1 MSVPGIP
8 AIDQR
13 LVDEYDTAHE
23 RMASS
28 VRAAD
33 PAAQLVFTVV
43 QRRLMVESLA
53 YVQSVLV
60 RPVGQLAVPPP
71 RTFLTRAQQLRV
83 RGATAA
89 FRHIDTRI
97 TLEQQG
103 LVATAVD
110 PSTPQALHALFEGAN
125 PGDHE
130 TNPGMLRATSTSWQ
144 KDINP
149 FTHPPAAECPALLA
163 EAMDIMEDRS
173 VAGAVRAGWFM
184 FTFLTIHPFVDGNG
198 RTSRGLYLTV
208 ASPSLSLGL
217 DWGIVEQWSVSRSE
231 YIATL
236 QAGNHV
242 TQYDTKVMT
251 AEPFT
256 RYSIAAS
263 IAGVDVCT
271 QRLMMLGRAYG
282 EHRDAGLSTDAAIV
296 ATVIAADRCCTW
308 EELLPTGLSAA
319 RLDAAVAELLDRGAV
334 GWAPRPH
341 GRRTIDDPA
350 EYALFPATVAG

>member
-8 AIDQR
+8 AIDPR
-13 LVDEYDTAHE
+13 LVEEYDAAHE

-33 PAAQLVFTVV
+33 PAVQLIFTVV

-53 YVQSVLV
+53 YLQSVLV
-60 RPVGQLAVPPP
+60 RHVGQLTVPPP
-71 RTFLTRAQQLRV
+71 RGYLTRAQQLRV

-103 LVATAVD
+103 LVPSAVES
-110 PSTPQALHALFEGAN
+110 STPQALHALFEGAS

-130 TNPGMLRATSTSWQ
+130 TNPGMLRATPTSWQ

-163 EAMDIMEDRS
+163 EAMEVIEDRS

-198 RTSRGLYLTV
+198 RTSRGLYLAV
-208 ASPSLSLGL
+208 ASPSLPLGL
-217 DWGIVEQWSVSRSE
+217 DWGVAEQWSVSRAE

-242 TQYDTKVMT
+242 SHYDAEAMT

-256 RYSIAAS
+256 RYSIATS
-263 IAGVDVCT
+263 IAGVEVCLE
-271 QRLMMLGRAYG
+271 RLAMLGRVYG
-282 EHRDAGLSTDAAIV
+282 DRRDVGFSEDAAIV
-296 ATVIAADRCCTW
+296 ATVIEANRCCTW
-308 EELLPTGLSAA
+308 DELVPTGMSYT
-319 RLDAAVAELLDRGAV
+319 RLDAAVAELREAGAV

-350 EYALFPATVAG
+350 EFALFPAVSV